1 MATSTKTITL
11 VLNKRHKVAY
21 PKADEDFTAL
31 SALGTSIKFCT
42 PDFLP
47 LVQTYAAT
55 KGYSVLTESFEDL
68 ELKSLS
74 NLEKRWP
81 GPVEIPSPGTFVLSA
96 PKDKKHFEMMKS
108 VRLSV
113 AKFYASHGMLV
124 RYAIKR
130 GTKTVKVTFTTE
142 LDSRVFVL
150 QDER

>member
-1 MATSTKTITL
+1 MATSLKTINL
-11 VLNKRHKVAY
+11 VLSKRHKVAY
-21 PKADEDFTAL
+21 PKADEDFSAL

-55 KGYSVLTESFEDL
+55 KGFSVKTESFEDL
-68 ELKSLS
+68 ETRSLK

-81 GPVEIPSPGTFVLSA
+81 GPVETPSPGTLVLSC
-96 PKDKKHFEMMKS
+96 PRDKKHLDMMKS
-108 VRLSV
+108 VRLSL
-113 AKFYASHGMLV
+113 AKFYANHGMLV

-142 LDSRVFVL
+142 LDPKVFVIN
-150 QDER
+150 DER